1 MFSPNGVSSTAF
13 WYPWYY
19 SIPTT
24 ITVVRWPLPF
34 TEPFVDLFDAL
45 PNLITV
51 PLLQKCKVGY
61 FSSTVYWKNFCF
73 LTYIFAFYSLIF
85 KYSRERIKG
94 KLPVIYLP
102 WFCLSYL
109 PYDTSSRKLSN
120 FTSKPL
126 WRREVEEM
134 ELTNISSCRL
144 RSEKEANRVFH
155 LDSNS
160 N

>member
-102 WFCLSYL
+102 WFVFLTFLMTPLLESSATL
-109 PYDTSSRKLSN
+109 PPNPYEEGKWKKWNSQIFPPADLDQRKRLTEC
-120 FTSKPL
+120 FT
-126 WRREVEEM
+126 
-134 ELTNISSCRL
+134 
-144 RSEKEANRVFH
+144 
-155 LDSNS
+155 
-160 N
+160 